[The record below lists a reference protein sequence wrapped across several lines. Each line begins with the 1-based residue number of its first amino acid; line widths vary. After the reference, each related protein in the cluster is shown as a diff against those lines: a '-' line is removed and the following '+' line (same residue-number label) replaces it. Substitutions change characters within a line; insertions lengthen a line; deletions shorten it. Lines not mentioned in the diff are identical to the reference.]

1 MTKEK
6 ILILDFGSQYT
17 HLIKS
22 TLARLGIDSVIEPA
36 DLPCLPSKEHEI
48 RGIVLSG
55 GAYSVNQDKIPF
67 DKKWLSIGVPILGIC
82 YGHQLLARIFGGEVE
97 KTKGEYGKEIIKCNT
112 LSPIFSG
119 IKTKSVVW
127 MSHSDSVIKLPTRFS
142 SIASTVDYKNAAI
155 CYEHKNI
162 YGLQF
167 HPEVSHTVEGVNI
180 LDNFATRICKLK
192 RGAKWSPRQFIEETM
207 ERYKPIIA
215 NKTVIMG
222 LSGGVDSST
231 LAATLRSFL
240 PKEQLLAVY
249 INSGLEPLKTKDDIS
264 RFCKDF
270 DIRFRIKDSSESFF
284 KALKGV
290 TEPNKKRIVIGR
302 VFIKE
307 FEKVAQ
313 ETNAKI
319 FAQGTIWSDVVESGV
334 AKYSTTIKPH
344 HNVGGLPKKLKFQL
358 IEPFR
363 ELFKDQVRELALFL
377 GLPKSLANKQ
387 VFPGP
392 GFAIRIEGEVDKEK
406 VAIVRK
412 STEIIEE
419 IILKHKLARNNLM
432 AFAVYINV
440 KSSGIKGDM
449 KITNNFAIVIRVV
462 ETVNLLTANFS
473 EKIYPY
479 LGEISSRII
488 KETGAGKVLYDITN
502 KPPSTIDWQ

>member
-1 MTKEK
+1 MAKEK

-17 HLIKS
+17 HLIKA
-22 TLARLGIDSVIEPA
+22 TLAKLGINSVIEPA
-36 DLPCLPSKEHEI
+36 DLSYSPNMVDGA
-48 RGIVLSG
+48 RGVILSG
-55 GAYSVNQDKIPF
+55 GAYSVNQNKIPF
-67 DKKWLSIGVPILGIC
+67 DKKWFSVRLPILGIC
-82 YGHQLLARIFGGEVE
+82 YGHQLLARTFGGEV
-97 KTKGEYGKEIIKCNT
+97 KKSKGEYGKEIVKCDDS
-112 LSPIFSG
+112 SPLFSG
-119 IKTKSVVW
+119 IKTESVVW
-127 MSHSDSVIKLPTRFS
+127 MSHSDSVIRLPKSFS
-142 SIASTVDYKNAAI
+142 SVASTRDYKNAAI
-155 CYEHKNI
+155 CCRSRNI

-167 HPEVSHTVEGVNI
+167 HPEVSHTSEGVKI
-180 LDNFATRICKLK
+180 LDNFATKICKLK
-192 RGAKWSPRQFIEETM
+192 RGAKWSPKQFAEEITKK
-207 ERYKPIIA
+207 YKPIIA
-215 NKTVIMG
+215 DKTVILG

-231 LAATLRSFL
+231 LAVTLRSFL
-240 PKEQLLAVY
+240 PKRQLLAVY
-249 INSGLEPLKTKDDIS
+249 INSGLEPLKTEDDIK

-270 DIRFRIKDSSESFF
+270 NIRLKIKDSSESFF

-290 TEPNKKRIVIGR
+290 TEPNEKRVVVGR

-313 ETNAKI
+313 EVNAKI

-334 AKYSTTIKPH
+334 TKYSSSIKPH

-377 GLPKSLANKQ
+377 KLPESLIDKQ

-392 GFAIRIEGEVDKEK
+392 GFAIRIDGEVGKEK
-406 VAIVRK
+406 VAIVRR

-419 IILKHKLARNNLM
+419 TVSKHKLARNNLM

-449 KITNNFAIVIRVV
+449 KITNNFAIVIRAV

-488 KETGAGKVLYDITN
+488 KKTGAGKVLYDLTS

>member
-22 TLARLGIDSVIEPA
+22 TLVRLGIDSVIEPA
-36 DLPCLPSKEHEI
+36 DLPCLSSKEYAI
-48 RGIVLSG
+48 RGVILSG
-55 GAYSVNQDKIPF
+55 GACSVNQDKIPF

-82 YGHQLLARIFGGEVE
+82 YGHHLLARVFGGEVE
-97 KTKGEYGKEIIKCNT
+97 KTNGEYGKEIVRCNT

-119 IKTKSVVW
+119 IEQESVVW
-127 MSHSDSVIKLPTRFS
+127 MSHSDSVIKLPKGFS
-142 SIASTVDYKNAAI
+142 SIASTRDCKNAAI
-155 CYEHKNI
+155 CHESKNI

-167 HPEVSHTVEGVNI
+167 HPEVSHTIEGVKI
-180 LDNFATRICKLK
+180 LDNFAIRLCKLK
-192 RGAKWSPRQFIEETM
+192 RNARWSPKQFIEKTIK
-207 ERYKPIIA
+207 RYKPIIA
-215 NKTVIMG
+215 DKTVIVG

-231 LAATLRSFL
+231 LVATLRSFL
-240 PKEQLLAVY
+240 PKNQLLAVY
-249 INSGLEPLKTKDDIS
+249 INSGLEPLKTKDDIR
-264 RFCKDF
+264 RFCDNF
-270 DIRFRIKDSSESFF
+270 DIPLEIKDSSESFF

-302 VFIKE
+302 LFIKE
-307 FEKVAQ
+307 FERIAQ
-313 ETNAKI
+313 EANAKI

-334 AKYSTTIKPH
+334 TKYSTIIKPH

-377 GLPKSLANKQ
+377 GLPRSLVNKQ

-392 GFAIRIEGEVDKEK
+392 GFAIRIDGEVDKEK

-419 IILKHKLARNNLM
+419 TLLKHKLARNSLM
-432 AFAVYINV
+432 AFAIYIDV
-440 KSSGIKGDM
+440 KSSGIRGDM

-488 KETGAGKVLYDITN
+488 KETGAGRILYDITN